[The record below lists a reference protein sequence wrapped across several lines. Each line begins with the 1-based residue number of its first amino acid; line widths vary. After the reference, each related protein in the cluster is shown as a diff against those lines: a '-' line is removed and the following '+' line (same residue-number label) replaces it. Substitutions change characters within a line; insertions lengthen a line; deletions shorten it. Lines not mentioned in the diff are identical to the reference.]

1 LITGIG
7 CQPQT
12 FIVQLLRTSR
22 EPDNGHG
29 LRLQQSAFSIAQKA
43 NALSEMGTGIKIGL

>member
-1 LITGIG
+1 
-7 CQPQT
+7 
-12 FIVQLLRTSR
+12 VQLLRTSR

-43 NALSEMGTGIKIGL
+43 NALSEMGTGIKIGLQKKFNPKLCQD